1 MISLD
6 LARRLQRAGVPWTP
20 QAGDR
25 FAVPDRDMDSD
36 VFVISDMVVE
46 VRDVPSGR
54 ILAFNGTTEWA
65 LDSIDAQTVVWL
77 PREDQLRDLLGAA
90 FAGLERLE
98 GLDDDQLGAG
108 WAVTITHDGS
118 QQREIDVD
126 AESAY
131 ARALLVIYSG

>member
-1 MISLD
+1 VISLD

-20 QAGDR
+20 TAGDR
-25 FAVPDRDMDSD
+25 FVVPDRDMDSD

-65 LDSIDAQTVVWL
+65 LDSVDAQTVVWL
-77 PREDQLRDLLGAA
+77 PREDQLRELLGTT
-90 FAGLERLE
+90 FTGLEQLDGVDDE
-98 GLDDDQLGAG
+98 GLGAG
-108 WAVTITHDGS
+108 WAVTITHRGTRR
-118 QQREIDVD
+118 REIDVD

-131 ARALLVIYSG
+131 ARALLLIYGD